1 VLPENFPN
9 LASQRYGGWV
19 TKNLDFLGQ
28 LDPDDPKQASHQIA
42 NKLRAAILTRRLA
55 PGDRLPSQP
64 ELAARYGVA
73 RETVKR
79 ALDLLRAE
87 RLIVSR
93 QGSGVFVRAQTQRA
107 VELRPH
113 IEAAFER
120 PHVTVDFAGFSGET
134 LRDALAETLDKVRVG
149 RLAPESIAVR
159 VLVSDMTAPMA
170 LPARAETQADDPAV
184 RERAERI
191 TRRAVD
197 GIIDQ
202 VTELGDLGLIRS
214 ATVEVRMHR
223 AAPLFKLYILNGEEV
238 FFGFYPVVERTVSIK
253 GEPMAIY
260 DLMGKD
266 VPLFHYAVTD
276 DDTSH
281 AAQFVE
287 ASRQW
292 FDSVWSTI
300 AYRYDG

>member
-1 VLPENFPN
+1 MLPENFPN

>member
-1 VLPENFPN
+1 
-9 LASQRYGGWV
+9 V

>member
-1 VLPENFPN
+1 MT
-9 LASQRYGGWV
+9 GD
-19 TKNLDFLGQ
+19 LDFLGH
-28 LDPDDPKQASHQIA
+28 LDPDDPRQASQQIA

-55 PGDRLPSQP
+55 PGDKLPSQP

-93 QGSGVFVRAQTQRA
+93 QGSGVFVRAQTQRP

-120 PHVTVDFAGFSGET
+120 PHVTIDFAGFSGET
-134 LRDALAETLDKVRVG
+134 LRDALAEALDKVRVG
-149 RLAPESIAVR
+149 RLAPETIAVR

-191 TRRAVD
+191 TRRAAD
-197 GIIDQ
+197 SIIDQ

-214 ATVEVRMHR
+214 TTVEVRMHR
-223 AAPLFKLYILNGEEV
+223 ASPLFKLYILNGEEV
-238 FFGFYPVVERTVSIK
+238 FFGFYPVVERVVAIK

-281 AAQFVE
+281 GTQFVE

>member
-1 VLPENFPN
+1 
-9 LASQRYGGWV
+9 V
-19 TKNLDFLGQ
+19 TENLDFLGQ
-28 LDPDDPKQASHQIA
+28 LDPDDPKQASQQIA
-42 NKLRAAILTRRLA
+42 NKLRAAILTRRLQ
-55 PGDRLPSQP
+55 PGDKLPSQP
-64 ELAARYGVA
+64 DLATRYGVA

-79 ALDLLRAE
+79 ALEILRTE
-87 RLIVSR
+87 RLIVTR
-93 QGSGVFVRAQTQRA
+93 QGSGAFVRAQTQLA

-120 PHVTVDFAGFSGET
+120 AHVSIDFAGFSGET
-134 LRDALAETLDKVRVG
+134 LRDAVAEALDKVRSG
-149 RLAPESIAVR
+149 RLAPETIAVR
-159 VLVSDMTAPMA
+159 VLISDMTAPMA

-191 TRRAVD
+191 TRRAAD

-202 VTELGDLGLIRS
+202 VAELGDLGL
-214 ATVEVRMHR
+214 VR
-223 AAPLFKLYILNGEEV
+223 ASPLFKLYIINGEEV
-238 FFGFYPVVERTVSIK
+238 FYGFYPVVERTVSIK
-253 GEPMAIY
+253 GEPTAIY

-266 VPLFHYAVTD
+266 VPLFHYTVTD

-281 AAQFVE
+281 GTQFVQ

-292 FDSVWSTI
+292 FDSMWSTI

>member
-1 VLPENFPN
+1 M
-9 LASQRYGGWV
+9 GG
-19 TKNLDFLGQ
+19 
-28 LDPDDPKQASHQIA
+28 LDPDDPKQASQQIA

-55 PGDRLPSQP
+55 PGDKLPSQP
-64 ELAARYGVA
+64 ELASRYGVA

-79 ALDLLRAE
+79 ALEILRSE
-87 RLIVSR
+87 RLIITR
-93 QGSGVFVRAQTQRA
+93 QGSGAFVRAQTQRA

-120 PHVTVDFAGFSGET
+120 PHVAIDFAGFSGET
-134 LRDALAETLDKVRVG
+134 LRDALAEVLDKVRVG
-149 RLAPESIAVR
+149 RLAPETIAVR
-159 VLVSDMTAPMA
+159 VLVSDMSVPMA

-184 RERAERI
+184 RERADRI

-202 VTELGDLGLIRS
+202 VSELGDLGLIRS
-214 ATVEVRMHR
+214 ATVEVRIHR
-223 AAPLFKLYILNGEEV
+223 GSPQFKLYMLNDEEV
-238 FFGFYPVVERTVSIK
+238 FFGFYPAVERTVSIK
-253 GEPMAIY
+253 GEPTAIY

-266 VPLFHYAVTD
+266 VPLFHYAVSD

-281 AAQFVE
+281 GTQFVE

-292 FDSVWSTI
+292 FDSLWSTI
-300 AYRYDG
+300 AYRYEG